1 MPPIHKRA
9 MASNLPK
16 DCNYLQSFVGLS
28 RRDVALTKANIS
40 FARSWFMPGS
50 VNSNLTP
57 YAYTSPLFRV
67 GTSTLNEVRVALTR
81 CHSEP
86 KQQAR
91 LIAEDIW
98 I

>member
-1 MPPIHKRA
+1 M
-9 MASNLPK
+9 
-16 DCNYLQSFVGLS
+16 
-28 RRDVALTKANIS
+28 DVALRKSNIP

-50 VNSNLTP
+50 VNSNLTLC
-57 YAYTSPLFRV
+57 AYTFGPVPV
-67 GTSTLNEVRVALTR
+67 GTSTLNEVRVALMR
-81 CHSEP
+81 CDSEP